1 MANDGQSPARRR
13 FEVDLKPQPEAL
25 PGASSSGVLMVN
37 ASATGFRLTFAQ
49 EQLKLGRNGILSIA
63 LALPPQGLVKVRARL
78 VWVHF
83 RMKTAGFELVE
94 SHPAY
99 EAYIDSLEQKSA

>member
-1 MANDGQSPARRR
+1 MPNDQKPPVRRR
-13 FEVDLKPQPEAL
+13 FEVDLKPQAEMAGIP
-25 PGASSSGVLMVN
+25 SSGVMMVN

-49 EQLKLGRNGILSIA
+49 EQLKLGRNGILSLA
-63 LALPPQGLVKVRARL
+63 LALPPQGLIKVRARL

-99 EAYIDSLEQKSA
+99 EAYIESLEQKIA

>member
-1 MANDGQSPARRR
+1 MTDQGTPPRRR
-13 FEVDLKPQPEAL
+13 FDVDLRPSADSAVEA
-25 PGASSSGVLMVN
+25 PASGILMVN

-49 EQLKLGRNGILSIA
+49 DQLKLGKNGILSIA

-83 RMKTAGFELVE
+83 RLKTAGFELIE
-94 SHPAY
+94 GHPAY
-99 EAYIDSLEQKSA
+99 DRYIASLEQKSA